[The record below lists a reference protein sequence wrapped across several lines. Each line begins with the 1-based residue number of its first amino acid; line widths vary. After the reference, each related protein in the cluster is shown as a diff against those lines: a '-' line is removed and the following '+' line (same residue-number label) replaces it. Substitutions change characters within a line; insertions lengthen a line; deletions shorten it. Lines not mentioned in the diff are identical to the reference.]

1 MNSAYHFVHSLLCS
15 DLDGKRKM
23 FDIEKQNKL
32 NDKVFFKDKIVSAH
46 PSYAGILS
54 GLYTLIIN
62 RLSFGCDESRKFL
75 PQDAVKPSEEEG
87 KVEAASDGK
96 KKKNL
101 FTV

>member
-1 MNSAYHFVHSLLCS
+1 
-15 DLDGKRKM
+15 M

-32 NDKVFFKDKIVSAH
+32 NDKVFFRIRLYVHIRLLQAF
-46 PSYAGILS
+46 YVVFIL
-54 GLYTLIIN
+54 N

-96 KKKNL
+96 KKKSFNCL
-101 FTV
+101 KRIMF